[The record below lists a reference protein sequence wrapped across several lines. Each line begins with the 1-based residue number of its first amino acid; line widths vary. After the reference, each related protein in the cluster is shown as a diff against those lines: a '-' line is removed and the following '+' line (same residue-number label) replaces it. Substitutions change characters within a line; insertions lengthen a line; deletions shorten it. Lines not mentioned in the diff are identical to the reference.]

1 VLPKDAEE
9 LSNGC
14 RGEENRRKWLA
25 GDGGKMG
32 CGREEEE
39 ELGRKEV
46 SCGRPEVSTITRL
59 GGREEQT
66 EGGTIR
72 AEAEGMNEGASG
84 RREPDGLNEAASGRG
99 GRGRVVRVSSTP
111 PSPRDEV
118 SGLSSPS
125 VGCFEAGSSLGTD
138 AASSACTPCC

>member
-1 VLPKDAEE
+1 
-9 LSNGC
+9 
-14 RGEENRRKWLA
+14 
-25 GDGGKMG
+25 
-32 CGREEEE
+32 
-39 ELGRKEV
+39 
-46 SCGRPEVSTITRL
+46 L
-59 GGREEQT
+59 GGREEET
-66 EGGTIR
+66 EGETIR

-84 RREPDGLNEAASGRG
+84 RR

-138 AASSACTPCC
+138 AASSACTSCC